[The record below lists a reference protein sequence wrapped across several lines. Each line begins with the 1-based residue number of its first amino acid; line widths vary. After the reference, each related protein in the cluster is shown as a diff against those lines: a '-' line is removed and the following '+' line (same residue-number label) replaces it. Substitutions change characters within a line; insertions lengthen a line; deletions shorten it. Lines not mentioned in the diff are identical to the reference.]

1 MGKHGSNVDTLML
14 AHFDASHKKI
24 TLISVPR
31 DLYVQ
36 ERKINSVY
44 AAYGIKE
51 QARVVGEVLG
61 LVVHNY
67 ILVDM
72 YVFRDLI
79 DLLGGVDIV
88 LEEPLVDPSYKVCE
102 DGLCS
107 TLYYEAGPHHLD
119 GTAALRVAR
128 SRHSTS
134 DYSRAERQQL
144 ILGALLD
151 ELKAMDLSDLST
163 LASLMRTG
171 LAATE
176 SNLTLQQTLVYSL
189 KYRDFSLSAG
199 NVISTANVL
208 AANPVPVDYVT
219 SRKTEVCE
227 LPGDPA
233 TCKTQYFIDTLGP
246 VNGNWDAIKWYVQ
259 QVLNQN

>member
-14 AHFDASHKKI
+14 AHFDTSDQQI
-24 TLISVPR
+24 TLISIPR
-31 DLYVQ
+31 DLYVN

-61 LVVHNY
+61 LVIQNY
-67 ILVDM
+67 VLVDM

-79 DLLGGVDIV
+79 DLLGGVDII
-88 LEEPLVDPSYKVCE
+88 LQEDLVDPSYKVCE

-107 TLYYEAGPHHLD
+107 SLYYEAGPHHLD

-144 ILGALLD
+144 ILEALMG
-151 ELKAMDLSDLST
+151 ELKAMDLTDIST
-163 LASLMRTG
+163 LGSLAHTA

-176 SNLTLQQTLVYSL
+176 TNFNLQQVLTYAI
-189 KYRDFSLSAG
+189 KYKDFSVSGG

-219 SRKTEVCE
+219 SHPIQVCE
-227 LPGDPA
+227 VPENPA
-233 TCKTQYFIDTLGP
+233 TCKTQYAIDTLGP